1 MISDSDTFT
10 LSDGCYPADSNFLF
24 GFKVL
29 MLVFVPVA
37 IGYMLWRIFVTNRAG
52 SVGTNILGLNEKSAT
67 YSELSNHTIAWRTLF
82 LYALTGVTFAF
93 EVYWYV
99 MDLLSA

>member
-1 MISDSDTFT
+1 MTFVV
-10 LSDGCYPADSNFLF
+10 PA
-24 GFKVL
+24 
-29 MLVFVPVA
+29 A
-37 IGYMLWRIFVTNRAG
+37 IGYALWRIFVTNRAWPVST
-52 SVGTNILGLNEKSAT
+52 SVLGLNEKSAT